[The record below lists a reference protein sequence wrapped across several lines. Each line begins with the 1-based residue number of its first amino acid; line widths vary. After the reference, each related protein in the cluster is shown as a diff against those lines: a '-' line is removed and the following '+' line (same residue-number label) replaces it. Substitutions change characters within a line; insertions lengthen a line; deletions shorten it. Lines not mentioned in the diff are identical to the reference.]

1 MALTH
6 IKNLF
11 ITSKS
16 DSKNESTNPT
26 NVDGYSKQEAET
38 FQQWG
43 HRMAGLAQGNASSLD
58 PHLQVVCQTIKKE
71 QENNAELQEQI
82 QAETNRKIAGLK
94 TDMQQEMNNEQSSSN
109 KIADLKEKISV
120 TTTKIANLT
129 SQVKRVNAEAKANFI
144 IGLCILVPLTIYL
157 FVFYSSTAYS
167 AFYKQIDYNQDLG
180 QHMFDANALGN
191 AWNQSPTC
199 FLFIL
204 LMTFIFMALG
214 YILHQISSVK
224 TDRLKVLKSAGII
237 VVTFVF
243 DTLLAYQIT
252 KKMYDAESQTM
263 LESRPEYQFGMAFS
277 DPSFWI
283 VICCGFLA
291 YIIWGL
297 MFGFVMSS
305 YNKLDLNKVE
315 KDKLQHEL
323 EMFNHQLD
331 DEKQNLANI
340 KNRILALKSQVENL
354 ENNASKIVQYDM
366 TQLKL
371 ELNHFM
377 TGWLAYLTGAAKD
390 QIEIDNTQRIF
401 NQFLSTLG
409 IQNQNN

>member
-11 ITSKS
+11 MPKAVSQTEPSQLMDANS
-16 DSKNESTNPT
+16 F
-26 NVDGYSKQEAET
+26 SKQDAET
-38 FQQWG
+38 FHQWG
-43 HRMAGLAQGNASSLD
+43 HRMAGLAQGNVSSLE
-58 PHLQVVCQTIKKE
+58 PHLQVVYQTIKKE

-82 QAETNRKIAGLK
+82 QTETKKKIAGLK
-94 TDMQQEMNNEQSSSN
+94 ANMQQEMNNEQTSSN
-109 KIADLKEKISV
+109 RISDLKEKISSL
-120 TTTKIANLT
+120 TDKIADL
-129 SQVKRVNAEAKANFI
+129 SSHVKRVNAEAKANFI
-144 IGLCILVPLTIYL
+144 IGLCILIPLTIYL

-167 AFYKQIDYNQDLG
+167 AFYKQIDFTQELG
-180 QHMFDANALGN
+180 QHMFDANALGS
-191 AWNQSPTC
+191 AWSQSPTC

-224 TDRLKVLKSAGII
+224 ADKLKMLKSAGII
-237 VVTFVF
+237 IVTFVF

-252 KKMYDAESQTM
+252 KKMYDAESLTI
-263 LESRPEYQFGMAFS
+263 LESRQGYQFGMAFS

-297 MFGFVMSS
+297 MFGFVMSN
-305 YNKLDLNKVE
+305 YNKLDLNEVEQNRMQKELDTLHNQMDVE
-315 KDKLQHEL
+315 KQ
-323 EMFNHQLD
+323 Q
-331 DEKQNLANI
+331 LANI
-340 KNRILALKSQVENL
+340 KNRVLELKSQIESL
-354 ENNASKIVQYDM
+354 ENNASKIVRIDM

-371 ELNHFM
+371 ELNNFM

-390 QIEIDNTQRIF
+390 QIEIDETQRIF
-401 NQFLSTLG
+401 GQFVKT
-409 IQNQNN
+409 IDNQNN